1 MSMSYAV
8 GVDIPLSQMP
18 PGMDV
23 MPPAP
28 TPGGGIGQAILGG
41 LGRGALGA
49 VNDFLGG
56 SQSSSAGSSSS
67 GGRTSYSDRTRDLLG
82 ALIAEAIDSFET
94 PQSTI

>member
-1 MSMSYAV
+1 MTLAV

-23 MPPAP
+23 MPPLP
-28 TPGGGIGQAILGG
+28 TPGGGGGIGQAILGG
-41 LGRGALGA
+41 LGRGVLGA
-49 VNDFLGG
+49 VDNFFDGSQGG
-56 SQSSSAGSSSS
+56 SGGSSSGS
-67 GGRTSYSDRTRDLLG
+67 RTPYSDRTRDLLG